1 MHIFTSNCPLR
12 EMFPPV
18 FNLFGLV
25 LIFCRSIS
33 PSASAYLDSNGLGAQ
48 LVVVQHEPHQV
59 GCVGQSRVGQS
70 RDGVVLEVQVFH
82 VRGHGGHGCQAPP
95 IAVHGHRKGRRAVA
109 HIWTVTDGG
118 VRLQGGQIDTLSAA
132 GVEPRQRVVPLGQGE
147 REESR
152 QQEGDGARGH
162 GHKSAAF
169 SGRKCQKSS
178 KKMRTE
184 VRSPFG
190 TLIKHDN

>member
-1 MHIFTSNCPLR
+1 MHKLRSNCPLR
-12 EMFPPV
+12 EMYPTG

-25 LIFCRSIS
+25 LLFCTSVS
-33 PSASAYLDSNGLGAQ
+33 PSTSAYLGSDGLGAQ

-59 GCVGQSRVGQS
+59 GRVSQSRVGQS

-82 VRGHGGHGCQAPP
+82 VRGDGGHGRQAPP

-109 HIWTVTDGG
+109 RIWTLADGG

-152 QQEGDGARGH
+152 QEEGDGARGH

-169 SGRKCQKSS
+169 SGGKKS
-178 KKMRTE
+178 KE
-184 VRSPFG
+184 Q
-190 TLIKHDN
+190 